1 MRTGNGKGWGRGT
14 GGRVAEITLFR
25 TGGSETQIQ
34 SKGLI

>member
-1 MRTGNGKGWGRGT
+1 MGRG
-14 GGRVAEITLFR
+14 GVGAGERVEEITLFR